1 MRSSAAR
8 RRGQRGVAVGTGA
21 AVGAV
26 AGLLG
31 GCGQVKALLFGKV
44 LYGVVQQPLGPQ
56 GIALLGKVGAPVQ
69 QVLGPV
75 QIGAARPLRHDAAA
89 ALHVAVAG
97 RGQAGNGFALCQQ
110 VGQQELILIPFARG
124 IAQVLE
130 QAAAV
135 ELIPR
140 HNVVDPRF
148 RQGKAALPDAVLV
161 EDLIRKAAEIRLRQR
176 AVLFIDV
183 GQVEDDQIGVLLPLG
198 VHRAADGVGF

>member
-1 MRSSAAR
+1 M
-8 RRGQRGVAVGTGA
+8 
-21 AVGAV
+21 
-26 AGLLG
+26 
-31 GCGQVKALLFGKV
+31 
-44 LYGVVQQPLGPQ
+44 
-56 GIALLGKVGAPVQ
+56 
-69 QVLGPV
+69 
-75 QIGAARPLRHDAAA
+75 
-89 ALHVAVAG
+89 
-97 RGQAGNGFALCQQ
+97 
-110 VGQQELILIPFARG
+110 GQQELILIPFARG

-140 HNVVDPRF
+140 HNVVNPCF

-198 VHRAADGVGF
+198 VHRAANGVGF

>member
-1 MRSSAAR
+1 MRSSA
-8 RRGQRGVAVGTGA
+8 VAVGAGA
-21 AVGAV
+21 AGGAV

-31 GCGQVKALLFGKV
+31 GRGQVKALLFGKV

-69 QVLGPV
+69 QILGPI

-89 ALHVAVAG
+89 ALHVAIAG

-140 HNVVDPRF
+140 HNVVNPCF

-183 GQVEDDQIGVLLPLG
+183 GQVEDDQISVLLPLG
-198 VHRAADGVGF
+198 VHRAADSVGF